1 MGHEHT
7 CLTCGNHF
15 TGNFCN
21 QCGEKIIH
29 QSDRKFSRF
38 IVDLVNAFTFADTK
52 LWRSLKSI
60 LLNPGKMAH
69 DYAIGRR
76 VPYMKPISLFFLAN
90 FIYFLF
96 PAFNTFSTQL
106 RIQLYSGNNLHTELA
121 RRMVED
127 EVASDWMSYEE
138 YEARYNAKTME
149 MSKLLL
155 ILMVLM
161 IAILI
166 WPLHMGSQRTL
177 LADQLVFSLE
187 LMTYIIVYAI
197 QLFGILV
204 FLLAQVGFGAV
215 GSEPYSSFIL
225 IGFLAYFTFRA
236 ERGFYGFSGWRKWL
250 NTALVMLALIFSL
263 FLYRMLLFF
272 VTFWSL

>member
-7 CLTCGNHF
+7 CLSCGNHF

-38 IVDLVNAFTFADTK
+38 IVDLINALTFADTK

-69 DYAIGRR
+69 DCAIGRR

-90 FIYFLF
+90 FIYFLL
-96 PAFNTFSTQL
+96 PAFNTFGTQL
-106 RIQLYSGNNLHTELA
+106 RIQLHSGNNLHTQLA
-121 RRMVED
+121 NRMVEK
-127 EVASDWMSYEE
+127 EVADSWVSYEE

-155 ILMVLM
+155 ILMVFM
-161 IAILI
+161 ISLLV
-166 WPLHMGSQRTL
+166 WPLHLGVRRNL
-177 LADQLVFSLE
+177 FADQLIFALE
-187 LMTYIIVYAI
+187 LMTYIIVYGI

-204 FLLAQVGFGAV
+204 FLLAQVGFGV
-215 GSEPYSSFIL
+215 LGSEPYSSL
-225 IGFLAYFTFRA
+225 ALMGFLTYFIFRA
-236 ERGFYGFSGWRKWL
+236 EKSLYGIMGWQRWL
-250 NTALVMLALIFSL
+250 NTILVIVAIILSL